1 MENLNDKVVTLAY
14 LNIHGQS
21 GFSSSKQRQIE
32 DFAIKHSIDIINCQ
46 EINIDQDSF
55 SSCTLISSNYNIIQN
70 NAANKYGTAV
80 LVKSEFCV
88 DNIKQAG
95 TCISCEDLSIHKDYL
110 YVKRDGIV

>member
-95 TCISCEDLSIHKDYL
+95 TCISCEDLSAH
-110 YVKRDGIV
+110 RE